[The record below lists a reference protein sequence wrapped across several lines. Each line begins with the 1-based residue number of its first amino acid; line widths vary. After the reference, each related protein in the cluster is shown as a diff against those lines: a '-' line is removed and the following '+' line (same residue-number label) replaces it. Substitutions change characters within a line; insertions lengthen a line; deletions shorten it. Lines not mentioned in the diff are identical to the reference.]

1 MVNLSPLQEFRSTS
15 PFSQTWKR
23 SAEKLWIIRAS
34 LVLRKELQK
43 IGVGDIG
50 SRSHQPTASPCTH
63 LQLCY
68 LAFASCPNFLLE
80 KQREVYSLSVL
91 VVSAFLNWNKQKKSN
106 SIKRKKINSIAI
118 ATEPPP
124 PPPIN
129 TESPLWP
136 CDSPQLRR
144 VLFITGTLGAE
155 GRTRAQRLPRGAAP
169 PARSVTTE
177 PHGQVHLQ
185 GEDTLPRT
193 RKKKSGSASPCP
205 PRDCRASAGF
215 GSPGVMLGK
224 GRFVTWI

>member
-124 PPPIN
+124 PPPPHQHR
-129 TESPLWP
+129 ESPLALRFTAATEGSFYYRDFGSWGQ
-136 CDSPQLRR
+136 DESP
-144 VLFITGTLGAE
+144 A
-155 GRTRAQRLPRGAAP
+155 AAP
-169 PARSVTTE
+169 GCSP
-177 PHGQVHLQ
+177 
-185 GEDTLPRT
+185 
-193 RKKKSGSASPCP
+193 PCP
-205 PRDCRASAGF
+205 QRDHWAPRASAFAG
-215 GSPGVMLGK
+215 GGHVAQD
-224 GRFVTWI
+224 

>member
-124 PPPIN
+124 PTHPSTQRVPFGPAIHRSYGGFFLLPGLWELRAGREPSGCPGVQPPLPAAWPL
-129 TESPLWP
+129 SP
-136 CDSPQLRR
+136 
-144 VLFITGTLGAE
+144 TGKCICR
-155 GRTRAQRLPRGAAP
+155 GRTRCPGLGKKNLDLLP
-169 PARSVTTE
+169 PA
-177 PHGQVHLQ
+177 HQ
-185 GEDTLPRT
+185 GIAELLL
-193 RKKKSGSASPCP
+193 
-205 PRDCRASAGF
+205 
-215 GSPGVMLGK
+215 VLGALE
-224 GRFVTWI
+224 